1 MSVIGPGRLTGF
13 VASATIAIVS
23 AARVRLPPRRRG
35 VRLWGMRLMG
45 VTATSALL
53 AIFAWALLTF
63 YARARRARPWS
74 PPQPAATPAPAA
86 EKEKAKP
93 KKAKPKLTPSQ
104 RRDRAAAVA
113 TLGDLGYRPVT
124 LKTYAPDHV
133 LRVLIGKGEGGK
145 RAFFFD
151 GATLPR
157 QRRRRRQRSRS
168 RSRAP
173 ATAPSRSPTGC
184 SPRATS
190 PAARAAAKVRVLFRW
205 DGEKLAP
212 QTAIPPSGPAARAP
226 PRSGR

>member
-13 VASATIAIVS
+13 VAYATIAIVS

-63 YARARRARPWS
+63 YPERGSEPVESAPV
-74 PPQPAATPAPAA
+74 AATPAPVAK
-86 EKEKAKP
+86 KEKAKP
-93 KKAKPKLTPSQ
+93 KPSKPKLTAAQ

-113 TLGDLGYRPVT
+113 QLGDLGYRPVS
-124 LKTYAPDHV
+124 LKSYAPDHV

-145 RAFFFD
+145 RAFFFN
-151 GATLPR
+151 GATYLGNDAADDSESIR
-157 QRRRRRQRSRS
+157 VVRAGNRSVALSYRLF
-168 RSRAP
+168 AEGDKP
-173 ATAPSRSPTGC
+173 CCPTG
-184 SPRATS
+184 T
-190 PAARAAAKVRVLFRW
+190 KVRVLFRF

-212 QTAIPPSGPAARAP
+212 QTAIPPSAQRRAP
-226 PRSGR
+226 A

>member
-63 YARARRARPWS
+63 YPDRDSETVVSAT
-74 PPQPAATPAPAA
+74 PAATPAPAA
-86 EKEKAKP
+86 AKEKAK
-93 KKAKPKLTPSQ
+93 AKPKRSAPKLTAAQ

-113 TLGDLGYRPVT
+113 QLGDLGYRPVS

-133 LRVLIGKGEGGK
+133 LRVLIGKGEGGQ
-145 RAFFFD
+145 RAFFFN
-151 GATLPR
+151 GASYLGNDAADDSTKIEVVR
-157 QRRRRRQRSRS
+157 AGNRSVSLSYRLF
-168 RSRAP
+168 AEGDKP
-173 ATAPSRSPTGC
+173 CCPTG
-184 SPRATS
+184 T
-190 PAARAAAKVRVLFRW
+190 KVRVLFRF

-212 QTAIPPSGPAARAP
+212 QTAIPPSAQRRAP
-226 PRSGR
+226 A